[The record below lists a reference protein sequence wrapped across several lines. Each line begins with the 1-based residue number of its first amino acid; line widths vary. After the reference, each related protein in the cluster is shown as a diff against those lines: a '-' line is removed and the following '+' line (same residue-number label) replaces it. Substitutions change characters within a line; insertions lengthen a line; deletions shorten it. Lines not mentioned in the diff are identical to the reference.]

1 MLVAAAVCCFPLSMR
16 RWNWGEACLS
26 SVCPQNLLDKL
37 AKTSHKNGRFI
48 IFYVTMTMAMATMS
62 ATEPLQT
69 ALQSWAEIDLPSLR
83 PSLEQSVHSLA
94 ESRENSLQA
103 RKSLG
108 ERTKTLKR
116 AIKTASDDG
125 SSASIASL
133 AAECKATIKAY
144 QSEIDSLTK
153 RCKLSENNFTKLYDV
168 LYNREDPAASLR
180 RAVDIVQSRDEQ
192 LENLL
197 GAMNDLNGEVET
209 ITAKEQAW
217 AAERQDLL
225 QQLQQAQNDSNNNTN
240 IGTLSLA
247 EREELIQLR
256 SEVAE
261 YEVEFKSLKNQDIT
275 IRKLETKIEQLE
287 QNREHEMQT
296 ELAKARE
303 ELAEVEGRRA
313 TEALEREALTS
324 RKLQSLESQLR
335 AERAGREASALHL
348 LKAEDG
354 LGEHEAAWEAQKQIL
369 VGDAER
375 LREELAECARE
386 RDECRLKMEAVIERE
401 EGGSSRMSSSGVTP
415 PPSSDGAKVLLAE
428 YMSERK
434 AYEAEINELS
444 DTCNA
449 LREEI
454 RVKEDVISEE
464 RTSTKSRMDALDRER
479 VSLSNHVSSLELKV
493 ANAPSH
499 DVVDK
504 MRHELRILK
513 RLEYN
518 AIDIDHTDRIDPE
531 TTGDDL
537 ESVLVAKLRKVEADL
552 VRERREKSEGA
563 KEREELNSE
572 LEKVKKSLSESTELV
587 ASLENDLQVAV
598 QTPSKTT
605 NRSKSSTPELPYASI
620 NPPNPNTLQKVLDPN
635 APPII
640 DSNPVL
646 KPLATSSKSERA
658 NDDHSVATIVM
669 AQRDRLRAR
678 CDALEAERD
687 SFKRE
692 LQVQVQT
699 SEGLKTDNT
708 KLYEKVRYLQSFN
721 AKSGG
726 SMVRGRNSSL
736 SSDRDLDIEALES
749 RYEASVDPFRQFSRA
764 ERQRKY
770 NEMSPLEKI
779 VFIVAKTTLGSKEMR
794 KALFFY
800 VLGMHLLVFVTT
812 YHWSHSSN
820 CDFLHKHEALAHFH
834 GGMPLPESPVGEIAN
849 SGA

>member
-1 MLVAAAVCCFPLSMR
+1 
-16 RWNWGEACLS
+16 
-26 SVCPQNLLDKL
+26 
-37 AKTSHKNGRFI
+37 
-48 IFYVTMTMAMATMS
+48 MS
-62 ATEPLQT
+62 AATEPLQT
-69 ALQSWAEIDLPSLR
+69 ALQSWAEIDLPALR
-83 PSLEQSVHSLA
+83 PNLEQTVQSLV
-94 ESRENSLQA
+94 ESRETSLQA

-125 SSASIASL
+125 TPTSISSL

-144 QSEIDSLTK
+144 QGEIDSLTK
-153 RCKLSENNFTKLYDV
+153 RCKLSESNFTKLYDV
-168 LYNREDPAASLR
+168 IYNREDPAASLR
-180 RAVDIVQSRDEQ
+180 RAMDIVQSRDDQ

-197 GAMNDLNGEVET
+197 GAMEELNGELEGVRE
-209 ITAKEQAW
+209 KEQAW
-217 AAERQDLL
+217 AAEREELL
-225 QQLQQAQNDSNNNTN
+225 NQLKNSELKNADENNNN
-240 IGTLSLA
+240 NSALSLA

-261 YEVEFKSLKNQDIT
+261 YEVEFKGLKNQDIT
-275 IRKLETKIEQLE
+275 IRKLEQKIEQME
-287 QNREHEMQT
+287 KDREHEIQT
-296 ELAKARE
+296 ELSKARE

-313 TEALEREALTS
+313 TEALEREAVTS
-324 RKLQSLESQLR
+324 RKVQSLELQLR
-335 AERAGREASALHL
+335 AERAGREASASQL
-348 LKAEDG
+348 LAAEDG

-369 VGDAER
+369 VGDADR

-386 RDECRLKMEAVIERE
+386 RDEVRLRMEAVLERD
-401 EGGSSRMSSSGVTP
+401 EGISGKMLSSSGSDGIS
-415 PPSSDGAKVLLAE
+415 PPSSGGAKMLLAE

-434 AYEAEINELS
+434 AYEAEIGELS

-449 LREEI
+449 LREEL
-454 RVKEDVISEE
+454 RAKEDSISEE
-464 RTSTKSRMDALDRER
+464 RTSTKSKIEVLERER
-479 VSLSNHVSSLELKV
+479 VSLTNKLASLELKV
-493 ANAPSH
+493 ASAPSQ

-518 AIDIDHTDRIDPE
+518 AMDLDHDRSDPE
-531 TTGDDL
+531 TTVGDDL

-552 VRERREKSEGA
+552 VRERREKSEGM
-563 KEREELNSE
+563 KERDELNSE
-572 LEKVKKSLSESTELV
+572 LNKVKKALGEAEELV
-587 ASLENDLQVAV
+587 ASLENDLQLAV
-598 QTPSKTT
+598 QTPNASKTT
-605 NRSKSSTPELPYASI
+605 SRSNSSSTELPYATTTS
-620 NPPNPNTLQKVLDPN
+620 PNPNTLQQVLDPN
-635 APPII
+635 APLVI
-640 DSNPVL
+640 DSTP
-646 KPLATSSKSERA
+646 KAKTTTPSAASQERA

-699 SEGLKTDNT
+699 SESLKTDNT

-721 AKSGG
+721 ATSGG
-726 SMVRGRNSSL
+726 SSMRGRNSSL

-770 NEMSPLEKI
+770 NEMSPLEKV

-812 YHWSHSSN
+812 YHWSHSSS

-834 GGMPLPESPVGEIAN
+834 GGMPIPESPAGEVVA
-849 SGA
+849 AAHEAAKL